1 LEKASFRV
9 SEPLVVLR
17 PEGALGETLF
27 LSIPQLDGFVYTIY
41 RWSGDG
47 WAHVLSKGSVGFRME
62 YLPLPARLMLEPIR
76 EVGVYR
82 LQFRGQGKR
91 VISTTPFQIVR

>member
-1 LEKASFRV
+1 
-9 SEPLVVLR
+9 
-17 PEGALGETLF
+17 
-27 LSIPQLDGFVYTIY
+27 
-41 RWSGDG
+41 
-47 WAHVLSKGSVGFRME
+47 ME